1 MESVGVFLTPV
12 PRQSPPCPRVHTS
25 ATMTHSSLLVLAALM
40 AAAAAQEA
48 AQAEA
53 PLVQTAMEVLARATS
68 SSSVLSFNL
77 TGQSIQI
84 LRGKIGQC
92 QARTCV
98 FFLCSY
104 TLNT

>member
-1 MESVGVFLTPV
+1 MDSVGVFLTPV
-12 PRQSPPCPRVHTS
+12 PRQSPPCPRVHIIS
-25 ATMTHSSLLVLAALM
+25 ATMTTTSLLVLAALM

-84 LRGKIGQC
+84 VRGLTGQ
-92 QARTCV
+92 
-98 FFLCSY
+98 
-104 TLNT
+104 

>member
-1 MESVGVFLTPV
+1 MSGAPSPGVFVDSVGVFLTPV
-12 PRQSPPCPRVHTS
+12 PRHSPPCPHCPPS
-25 ATMTHSSLLVLAALM
+25 ATMTTTSLLVLAALM
-40 AAAAAQEA
+40 AAAAAQET

-84 LRGKIGQC
+84 VRGKTGQ
-92 QARTCV
+92 
-98 FFLCSY
+98 
-104 TLNT
+104 